1 MRFNVLLLLLLCPML
16 ALPISAAA
24 DDSLSIGQR
33 FHHETS
39 FDANGYVGENV
50 RFGELIAPYK
60 TYKDAPRTKLPPP
73 VEVSMTVDEAINQ
86 RASVRSFAD
95 QAMSLEQLSRL
106 LLSAGGITHKRGDWE
121 MRAAPSG
128 GALYPM
134 EIYVVAM
141 NVDGLPDGLYHF
153 RVSDSSLEQVR
164 LGDFGER
171 VRRVANDQASVG
183 SSPVT
188 LMMTARF
195 DRSTHKYGDRGY
207 RYTYIETGAICQ
219 NVYLA
224 ATSMGMGTVAVGAF
238 NDESAND
245 FLDIDGLNE
254 ATLLMMPVGIPS
266 K

>member
-1 MRFNVLLLLLLCPML
+1 LL

-39 FDANGYVGENV
+39 FDDNGYVGENV
-50 RFGELIAPYK
+50 RFGDLIAPYK
-60 TYKDAPRTKLPPP
+60 TYEGVPRTKLPTPA
-73 VEVSMTVDEAINQ
+73 ELSMAVDEAINR

-95 QAMSLEQLSRL
+95 RAISLEQLSRL

-134 EIYVVAM
+134 EIYVVAA
-141 NVDGLPDGLYHF
+141 NVTGLPNGLYHF
-153 RVSDSSLEQVR
+153 QVSDSSLEQVK
-164 LGDFGER
+164 LGNFGER
-171 VRRVANDQASVG
+171 VRTAANDQASVG

-207 RYTYIETGAICQ
+207 RYTYIETGAVCQ

-245 FLDIDGLNE
+245 FLDVDGLNE
-254 ATLLMMPVGIPS
+254 ATLLVMPVGFPAE
-266 K
+266 

>member
-1 MRFNVLLLLLLCPML
+1 MRHRILSLVLPCLLLV
-16 ALPISAAA
+16 LPISAAA

-33 FHHETS
+33 FHRETS
-39 FDANGYVGENV
+39 FDDSGYVGEHV
-50 RFGELIAPYK
+50 RFGDLIAQYK
-60 TYKDAPRTKLPPP
+60 TYEGAPRIQLPSPAKA
-73 VEVSMTVDEAINQ
+73 SMPLDEAINR
-86 RASVRSFAD
+86 RASVRSFSD
-95 QAMSLEQLSRL
+95 QAMSLAQLSRL
-106 LLSAGGITHKRGDWE
+106 LLSAGGITHERGDWD
-121 MRAAPSG
+121 MRAVPSG

-134 EIYVVAM
+134 EIYIVAT
-141 NVDGLPDGLYHF
+141 NVSDLPDGLYHF
-153 RVSDSSLEQVR
+153 QVSDSSLEQVK

-171 VRRVANDQASVG
+171 ARTAANDQASVG
-183 SSPVT
+183 ASPAT

-254 ATLLMMPVGIPS
+254 ATLLMMPVGFPS